1 MKIGFWITW
10 LLNRLQVL
18 MGSSLAVSLGWGGG
32 SCFLNR
38 RGLLSLLR
46 KKRSFVFLPPWPLG
60 PSVMLRFSLLP
71 YPTPLYLHEN
81 KIEQTTRHPH
91 LQLYFFRNNSPLIFR
106 LHGPRSLTKRREPL
120 RNRPTPRSH
129 HGDLPL
135 APGMGATLAQCQGC
149 SGREG
154 GAAAQ
159 WSALR
164 NGHSFRCRWRGGHA
178 GRQLGGRAW
187 RPDLA
192 RAPDRPCLPP
202 RRAPPDL

>member
-18 MGSSLAVSLGWGGG
+18 MGSLLAVSLGWGGG

-91 LQLYFFRNNSPLIFR
+91 LQLYFFRNNSLIFR
-106 LHGPRSLTKRREPL
+106 LHGPRSLKKRREPL
-120 RNRPTPRSH
+120 RNPPLPGAIMGTCPWRLGWGRP
-129 HGDLPL
+129 
-135 APGMGATLAQCQGC
+135 
-149 SGREG
+149 
-154 GAAAQ
+154 
-159 WSALR
+159 
-164 NGHSFRCRWRGGHA
+164 
-178 GRQLGGRAW
+178 
-187 RPDLA
+187 
-192 RAPDRPCLPP
+192 
-202 RRAPPDL
+202 